1 MENLKKAVIKVIN
14 TAEVVDQSLADN
26 QLNWMEGVKIG
37 ASALAWVWIFKNIK
51 VIIPEIV
58 NLTDEDRIKLNEE
71 VKTELDLRNDF
82 VEAVVEQVV
91 EVLLGLAVVMTNAA
105 AAKVKP

>member
-14 TAEVVDQSLADN
+14 TAEVVDDSLADKKISFP
-26 QLNWMEGVKIG
+26 EGVKIG

-51 VIIPEIV
+51 VILPEIV
-58 NLTDEDRIKLNEE
+58 NLTDEDRIKLNSD
-71 VKTELDLRNDF
+71 VQTELDLRNDV
-82 VEAVVEQVV
+82 VEAIVEQVV